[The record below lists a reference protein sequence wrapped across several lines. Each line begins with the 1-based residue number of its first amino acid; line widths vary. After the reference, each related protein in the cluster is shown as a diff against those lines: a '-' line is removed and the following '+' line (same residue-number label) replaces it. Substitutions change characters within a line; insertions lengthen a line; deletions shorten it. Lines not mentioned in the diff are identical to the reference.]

1 MCFTLVN
8 EIQISFQVTG
18 GVAAVTARPTPLDPY
33 TSYGAQQSYQSSSYP
48 YGNYMSSFGA
58 HYGTTAA
65 SAAAAYPY
73 DRTSMYSTYGA
84 AGPKAFVPHSAINLS
99 VKTPELPESASTLD
113 LSMTDQSQQQV
124 CVRAVK

>member
-1 MCFTLVN
+1 M
-8 EIQISFQVTG
+8 
-18 GVAAVTARPTPLDPY
+18 TARPTPLDPY

-124 CVRAVK
+124 CVRSAKSFLDLLF